1 MERDLFKEVRQYWQD
16 NEISSSRLNRHFL
29 HENWGYGM
37 RSGSPG
43 SVFKC
48 RGPVLPRDQTVTLA
62 SKLGDVVSWRRHS
75 HFSRVSS
82 SAHQLPRDCPGERR
96 GPCTEPG
103 GPSSGLW
110 WPHGWERWQR
120 GGCFRGAGRGSGPT
134 GEQQDRLCQCHVLP
148 PQRRT
153 SQSHWIGKDRQIFM
167 PTLA

>member
-1 MERDLFKEVRQYWQD
+1 MRTEAMGWDRGLQDLSLSVAVQYYIGTKEWPWLQSL
-16 NEISSSRLNRHFL
+16 EMSS
-29 HENWGYGM
+29 
-37 RSGSPG
+37 
-43 SVFKC
+43 C
-48 RGPVLPRDQTVTLA
+48 
-62 SKLGDVVSWRRHS
+62 GDVVLWRRHS

-82 SAHQLPRDCPGERR
+82 SGHQLPRDHPGERP

-103 GPSSGLW
+103 GPSGGLW

-148 PQRRT
+148 PQWRT
-153 SQSHWIGKDRQIFM
+153 GQSHWIWKDRQIFFM